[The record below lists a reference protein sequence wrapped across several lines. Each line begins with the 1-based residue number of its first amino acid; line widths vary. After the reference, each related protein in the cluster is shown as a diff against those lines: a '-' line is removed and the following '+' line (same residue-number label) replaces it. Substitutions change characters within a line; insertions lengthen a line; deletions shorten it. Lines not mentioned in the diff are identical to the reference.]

1 METTRTFDQAFRLLE
16 IVREKDP
23 SLDQLQRV
31 YSSGLLG
38 DVLDA
43 NLDEFTPEKR
53 DMVRYLLGLKSLRE
67 AGPGWPVARNILPI
81 YRSKPFNPAEFIG
94 AGWTIWRGPADGN
107 GLVGEEERDYRSSK
121 LIQLDLSKVQLVT
134 RLKGGEPSITGEE
147 RLKLLKADGRVRLDE
162 NAFKAFWENQALIP
176 VRFKER
182 VNGNIQFIFFDGVV
196 LRGPHGHRCTLCLYF
211 SHDGSWYWL
220 YRWLGRARDAR
231 IPSAV
236 LASQN

>member
-67 AGPGWPVARNILPI
+67 AGSGRPVARNILPI
-81 YRSKPFNPAEFIG
+81 DRSKLFNPAEFIG
-94 AGWTIWRGPADGN
+94 VGWSIWRGPADGK
-107 GLVGEEERDYRSSK
+107 GLEGEEERDLRSTV
-121 LIQLDLSKVQLVT
+121 LTHLDLNKVQLVT
-134 RLKGGEPSITGEE
+134 CLKRGERVTTGEE
-147 RLKLLKADGRVRLDE
+147 RIKRLKADGHIRLDE
-162 NAFKAFWENQALIP
+162 NIFKMFWENQALIP
-176 VRFKER
+176 EHFKER
-182 VNGNIQFIFFDGVV
+182 VNGNIQFIFFDGIV
-196 LRGPHGHRCTLCLYF
+196 LRSPRGRRSTLCLFF
-211 SHDGSWYWL
+211 SNGGSWCWDFDWL
-220 YRWLGRARDAR
+220 DYDRLVGY
-231 IPSAV
+231 PSVV